1 MDQFA
6 RRDDLECVTVTG
18 ALIGAYLAGVVP
30 QEVLEFLFA
39 LMMLQSVY
47 FSLSKQRDDLVPTA
61 TAGAHGAVT
70 PTSKED
76 KVLREWTRS
85 SCVRYC

>member
-1 MDQFA
+1 LRVA
-6 RRDDLECVTVTG
+6 LILERATVTG

-47 FSLSKQRDDLVPTA
+47 FSLSKQAMIWCQPRPLEPMA
-61 TAGAHGAVT
+61 
-70 PTSKED
+70 
-76 KVLREWTRS
+76 R
-85 SCVRYC
+85 